1 MNNYQQAAGFDLP
14 ENRFGMNASLD
25 TNLDIDPKNSE
36 ILKDMEAYNKEWM
49 ETNKTP
55 DEKIEV
61 IRRGSQHPHYIGIFV
76 GTERIET
83 KRFGNIFTSVEERPH
98 SGEFVYDTDG
108 NCYKIKSVALK
119 PLQEGGVVFV
129 YSLAQLTLVTQN

>member
-1 MNNYQQAAGFDLP
+1 
-14 ENRFGMNASLD
+14 
-25 TNLDIDPKNSE
+25 
-36 ILKDMEAYNKEWM
+36 MEAYNKEWM

-98 SGEFVYDTDG
+98 QV
-108 NCYKIKSVALK
+108 
-119 PLQEGGVVFV
+119 
-129 YSLAQLTLVTQN
+129 SLFMTQTAIVTKLRVLL